1 MWSFHLVPK
10 IAPLA
15 ITVLFIGAGVAGVE
29 ILTADLR
36 VNGMTCPF
44 CAFGIE
50 KKLRAVD
57 GVQEVEILFDEGILK
72 LTIAPDNKATIR
84 DLDSAVKDSGF
95 KLSGLTI
102 KVRGKLAEDQE
113 APVLDGGP
121 GLRFHLL
128 EERDGK
134 SRHITNET
142 IEKLRVAAG
151 DGWLVVL
158 GATRDHADGL
168 PGLLVEHFEP
178 AQGGSR

>member
-1 MWSFHLVPK
+1 MVPM
-10 IAPLA
+10 IASLA
-15 ITVLFIGAGVAGVE
+15 IAVLFSSGGPAGAE

-36 VNGMTCPF
+36 VNGMSCPF

-57 GVQEVEILFDEGILK
+57 GAQEVTTLFDEGILK
-72 LTIAPDNKATIR
+72 LTLAPDNKATIQ
-84 DLDSAVKDSGF
+84 DLAKAVKDSGF

-102 KVRGKLAEDQE
+102 KIRGKLGGDRE

-134 SRHITNET
+134 SQHISNET
-142 IEKLRVAAG
+142 VEKLREATS

-158 GATRDHADGL
+158 GATHDHADGL

-178 AQGGSR
+178 AQRGSR

>member
-1 MWSFHLVPK
+1 MVPI
-10 IAPLA
+10 IASVA
-15 ITVLFIGAGVAGVE
+15 IAVLFASGGPAGAE

-57 GVQEVEILFDEGILK
+57 GVQEVEILFDEGLLK
-72 LTIAPDNKATIR
+72 LTLAPDNKATTR

-102 KVRGKLAEDQE
+102 KVRGKLVEDQE
-113 APVLDGGP
+113 GPVLDGGP

-134 SRHITNET
+134 SQHISKEAMG
-142 IEKLRVAAG
+142 KLRNAAG
-151 DGWLVVL
+151 DGLLTVL
-158 GATRDHADGL
+158 GTTHDHTDGI
-168 PGLLVEHFEP
+168 PGLLIERPEP
-178 AQGGSR
+178 AEGRSR